1 MTPQP
6 TNFIAPT
13 VAQIFDRLAA
23 EKTNPSLKGESGTFE
38 FDLDGA
44 GQWYLQLDDGKL
56 SLLKPIEHP
65 DCVVHCSASTFM
77 DIAQGR
83 GNLIATYLQGVVKIE
98 GKPELALDIR
108 RFLPVA
114 A

>member
-1 MTPQP
+1 MTPP
-6 TNFIAPT
+6 TNVIAPT
-13 VAQIFDRLAA
+13 VAQIFDRIAK
-23 EKTNPSLKGESGTFE
+23 EKMNPSLKGETGTFE

-44 GQWYLQLDDGKL
+44 GQWFLGLDDGKL
-56 SLLKPIEHP
+56 SLLTPVEHP
-65 DCVVHCSASTFM
+65 DCVVHCPASTFI

-83 GNLIATYLQGVVKIE
+83 GNLIATFLQGVVKID
-98 GKPELALDIR
+98 GNPELALDIR

>member
-1 MTPQP
+1 MTPP
-6 TNFIAPT
+6 TSVIAPT

-23 EKTNPSLKGESGTFE
+23 MKNNPSLKGETGTFE

-44 GQWYLQLDDGKL
+44 GQWFLGLDDGRL
-56 SLLKPIEHP
+56 SVLTPIEHP
-65 DCVVHCSASTFM
+65 DCVVRCSASTFI

-83 GNLIATYLQGVVKIE
+83 GNLIATYLQGVLKID
-98 GKPELALDIR
+98 GNPELALDIR